1 MATTDL
7 AALVVLNELMDS
19 DDEKPRRGK
28 TQTWI
33 KRREEKGYF
42 NNIRKLKLKIDL
54 GSGKCLCCV
63 LYYHIIER
71 MATEFIKVPSSKRD
85 ITQKGMARNF

>member
-28 TQTWI
+28 TRTWI

-42 NNIRKLKLKIDL
+42 NNIIKELKVEDRL
-54 GSGKCLCCV
+54 GIREMFVLCPI
-63 LYYHIIER
+63 LSHYRENG
-71 MATEFIKVPSSKRD
+71 D
-85 ITQKGMARNF
+85 

>member
-28 TQTWI
+28 TRTWI

-42 NNIRKLKLKIDL
+42 NNIIKELKVEDRL
-54 GSGKCLCCV
+54 GIREMFVLCPILSQV
-63 LYYHIIER
+63 VVKPL
-71 MATEFIKVPSSKRD
+71 
-85 ITQKGMARNF
+85 